1 MCLNIEKIKINFL
14 QKLLINDQ
22 NISVNLGSH
31 QNTRAEPSP
40 THKSIDISPSLSDM
54 EFSWLE
60 EH

>member
-1 MCLNIEKIKINFL
+1 
-14 QKLLINDQ
+14 LLINDQ
-22 NISVNLGSH
+22 NISFNLGSH